1 MRHQPD
7 GSVAVVNDPL
17 GEPLIG
23 DLVDIALRCPQD
35 SDPLRDQGFG
45 GKRRVPGALQ
55 ADELGN
61 ILEALTENVL
71 LAFRQHRYRA
81 CAEPEQ
87 LLFSSRIVQ
96 HVQDDEAEAFLRKKL
111 FRSQA
116 TASTR
121 LGEKDEFV
129 PGGFHFDLR
138 NEPLN

>member
-1 MRHQPD
+1 
-7 GSVAVVNDPL
+7 
-17 GEPLIG
+17 
-23 DLVDIALRCPQD
+23 
-35 SDPLRDQGFG
+35 
-45 GKRRVPGALQ
+45 
-55 ADELGN
+55 
-61 ILEALTENVL
+61 L

-96 HVQDDEAEAFLRKKL
+96 HVQDDEADAFLRKKL

-129 PGGFHFDLR
+129 PGGFHFGLR
-138 NEPLN
+138 KERLN